1 MKLKV
6 KKKLESIGAKLKIN
20 LVGELDL
27 CTKVQIKP
35 NHLPDFVNVM
45 LFSVVVYR

>member
-6 KKKLESIGAKLKIN
+6 KNLKLIGAKLKIN
-20 LVGELDL
+20 LGGKLDL
-27 CTKVQIKP
+27 CTKVQLKP
-35 NHLPDFVNVM
+35 KHLPGFVNVM